1 MITATWKNGD
11 FFGKKADAQSVAE
24 EIMEIG
30 EAATPEQIVE
40 RAKDPYSELHKL
52 FTWDD
57 TKAAANWR
65 KYEARQIVCH
75 LIIKETVRED
85 APPARVFYVTDKG
98 YQQTT
103 LIFQKTDEREAL
115 LKRAWGELRAFKAKY
130 SMLQELADILA
141 LID

>member
-1 MITATWKNGD
+1 MITASWRNGD
-11 FFGKKADAQSVAE
+11 FFGRKADPQRVAE

-40 RAKDPYSELHKL
+40 RAKDPDSELHKL
-52 FTWDD
+52 LTWDD

-65 KYEARQIVCH
+65 KYEARQITYH

-85 APPARVFYVTDKG
+85 APPARMFSVTDKG
-98 YQQTT
+98 YQQTV

-115 LKRAWGELRAFKAKY
+115 LKRAWSELRAFKAKY
-130 SMLQELADILA
+130 AMLQELADILA
-141 LID
+141 MID

>member
-40 RAKDPYSELHKL
+40 RAKDADSELHKL

-57 TKAAANWR
+57 TRAAANWR

>member
-40 RAKDPYSELHKL
+40 RAKDPDSELHKL

-85 APPARVFYVTDKG
+85 APPARVFYVTDNG